1 MICNLKVIF
10 IWRIRTWVSFAR
22 HELTVIAPYIL
33 GDDLTKAM
41 TELILNL
48 LDENI
53 ELREE
58 AARAMELVLKEAGGF
73 PDQIRQLL
81 QVGQDSVAPWAAL

>member
-1 MICNLKVIF
+1 
-10 IWRIRTWVSFAR
+10 
-22 HELTVIAPYIL
+22 
-33 GDDLTKAM
+33 M

-53 ELREE
+53 EWREE
-58 AARAMELVLKEAGGF
+58 AAKAMEIVLKEAGGF

-81 QVGQDSVAPWAAL
+81 QVCSLDKDGLPHAVSSSGTKECSGENTKSRLRLNCPKS

>member
-1 MICNLKVIF
+1 MF
-10 IWRIRTWVSFAR
+10 SYF
-22 HELTVIAPYIL
+22 L
-33 GDDLTKAM
+33 GDDLTKSM

-81 QVGQDSVAPWAAL
+81 QVCRIFY

>member
-1 MICNLKVIF
+1 MIDVFNI
-10 IWRIRTWVSFAR
+10 SDE
-22 HELTVIAPYIL
+22 ELTK
-33 GDDLTKAM
+33 TM

-53 ELREE
+53 DLREE
-58 AARAMELVLKEAGGF
+58 AAKAMEIVLKEAGGY

-81 QVGQDSVAPWAAL
+81 QVTIQHCKFIHFVIWE

>member
-1 MICNLKVIF
+1 M
-10 IWRIRTWVSFAR
+10 
-22 HELTVIAPYIL
+22 IAPYIL

-81 QVGQDSVAPWAAL
+81 QVGQDSMAPWAAL

>member
-1 MICNLKVIF
+1 
-10 IWRIRTWVSFAR
+10 
-22 HELTVIAPYIL
+22 
-33 GDDLTKAM
+33 M

-53 ELREE
+53 DLREE
-58 AARAMELVLKEAGGF
+58 ASKAMEIVLKEAGGY

-81 QVGQDSVAPWAAL
+81 QVTTTDMLEGDSSSAT

>member
-1 MICNLKVIF
+1 M
-10 IWRIRTWVSFAR
+10 
-22 HELTVIAPYIL
+22 IL
-33 GDDLTKAM
+33 GDELTKAM

-58 AARAMELVLKEAGGF
+58 AAKAMELVLKEAGGF

-81 QVGQDSVAPWAAL
+81 QVRWSFKTAIFLNH

>member
-1 MICNLKVIF
+1 
-10 IWRIRTWVSFAR
+10 
-22 HELTVIAPYIL
+22 
-33 GDDLTKAM
+33 M

-81 QVGQDSVAPWAAL
+81 QVCRLLY